1 MPRVVLMC
9 GQKVQDSWGVEDGTS
24 LQDIMLARNPETKN
38 WPAPTI
44 CIYAGQPVL
53 RKDWPS
59 TRLHGDDV
67 VVFARLPMGGGGGGS
82 NPLQIILTVALVVA
96 SIAAPFLAPE
106 AWGMV
111 TAAGLVTWKGSLLSA
126 GIMMAGSLIMSQAFS
141 RPTGMLPAMQA
152 EQASPTY
159 SLNGSGNQA
168 RLGQVVPEG
177 FGKMLVVPDVIA
189 QEWAQYINNEM
200 YLYQVFGCGR
210 GSYEHH
216 ELSFGDVVFWR
227 DGRIIES
234 AYSTESGDQYTNT
247 LNTTMTQVMDGGDWT
262 APARAVGD
270 GENARTISITLSFPD
285 GLYAWE
291 FQGVSEDQETGQTS
305 PDWKLIPAEA
315 VVAIECREIG
325 TNDWNLL
332 ARTRISSPEKKGE
345 IFPFFSNVSTD
356 PFTKLIRAKTI
367 GYGQWE
373 IRARNE
379 STIPAESEGTY
390 DEGLFGQTYTK
401 ANARKIVLKNVST
414 VSVPVYVQFVEA
426 GDTVTL
432 FPDNVEISP
441 NVASQELIAP
451 NADGHATIGP
461 FAVNSPGTEV
471 TQILLGYIAPSGIGQ
486 YADNGSLYD
495 YSVSITAEYQ
505 QIDDNGTALSGWKTL
520 RNTTLTAGTLTA
532 QRRTETCNVPSG
544 RYQVRVRRTSNKRT
558 DNRAVE
564 TVQWESMVGI
574 IPGSLTYGQSAIAV
588 KLKATNTL
596 SQNAASNFK
605 VLQTRKL
612 SLYDRA
618 TKSWTEPQATRSFA
632 AAMSQV
638 VKATWGGQLVDRQ
651 IDLDGLWRI
660 GEELEA
666 RGWHF
671 DFWLDGSYVVWSLI
685 TEMCEAYR
693 IVPRAAGSVLSF
705 VQDKGGRPVK
715 HVFTPYDIV
724 RGTFSVSWTTHS
736 DNTPD
741 DVLVSYL
748 DETVGYVQ
756 RDVRAKLPES
766 EDRKTASQEYMGVVN
781 RDHAHKAGLFKAACN
796 RWRRLGCEF
805 ETEGVGR
812 NLNLGDVVSITH
824 PRFRNAANGRLTG
837 WDESSLI
844 LQLDRDVQ
852 PAEDV
857 TPYLSLCRPDGS
869 AWGPVRLLWVE
880 EDMARFDPADY
891 AALVMQGHGSPFE
904 WLTTGADRVPTVWT
918 LLDGRDF
925 TRRYIIAGI
934 VPQSLYRYK
943 ISCINDDP
951 RVDSYDDIETPPWEY
966 RGQLPTETGLTAP
979 ENLRVSVTTTGVQK
993 VVQALWD
1000 EVTGA
1005 TGYEVQF
1012 SADGINWTR
1021 YGQVNTS
1028 SVTLTLGMGSVW
1040 LRVAAVR
1047 GFEQSGWSIW
1057 H

>member
-1 MPRVVLMC
+1 M
-9 GQKVQDSWGVEDGTS
+9 
-24 LQDIMLARNPETKN
+24 
-38 WPAPTI
+38 
-44 CIYAGQPVL
+44 
-53 RKDWPS
+53 
-59 TRLHGDDV
+59 
-67 VVFARLPMGGGGGGS
+67 
-82 NPLQIILTVALVVA
+82 
-96 SIAAPFLAPE
+96 
-106 AWGMV
+106 
-111 TAAGLVTWKGSLLSA
+111 
-126 GIMMAGSLIMSQAFS
+126 
-141 RPTGMLPAMQA
+141 
-152 EQASPTY
+152 
-159 SLNGSGNQA
+159 
-168 RLGQVVPEG
+168 GQVVPEG
-177 FGKMLVVPDVIA
+177 FGKMLVVPDIIA

-210 GSYEHH
+210 GTYEHH

-247 LNTTMTQVMDGGDWT
+247 LNTTMTQVVDGGDWT

-285 GLYAWE
+285 GLHAWE
-291 FQGVSEDQETGQTS
+291 FQGVSEDPDTGQTS
-305 PDWKLIPAEA
+305 PDWERIPATA
-315 VVAIECREIG
+315 VVVIEYRETG
-325 TNDWNLL
+325 TEDWHELV
-332 ARTRISSPEKKGE
+332 RRSITKD
-345 IFPFFSNVSTD
+345 STD
-356 PFTKLIRAKTI
+356 AFTQLLQGKAPS
-367 GYGQWE
+367 YGQWE

-379 STIPAESEGTY
+379 STIPAESEGSSGSGIF
-390 DEGLFGQTYTK
+390 EQTYTK
-401 ANARKIVLKNVST
+401 TNARKVVLQNVST
-414 VSVPVYVQFVEA
+414 VSVPVYVQFVES

-432 FPDNVEISP
+432 FPDNVEVSP

-486 YADNGSLYD
+486 YADDGSLYD

-505 QIDDNGTALSGWKTL
+505 QIDDNGSALSEWRTL

-532 QRRTETCNVPSG
+532 QRRTESCNVLSG
-544 RYQVRVRRTSNKRT
+544 RYQVRVRRTSDKRT

-605 VLQTRKL
+605 MLQTRKL
-612 SLYDRA
+612 PLYDRA
-618 TKSWTEPQATRSFA
+618 TKTWTEPKATRNFA

-638 VKATWGGQLVDRQ
+638 VKAPWGGQLVDRQ

-693 IVPRAAGSVLSF
+693 VVPRAAGSVLSF

-724 RGTFSVSWTTHS
+724 RGTFSISWTTHS

-741 DVLVSYL
+741 DVLVSYP

-766 EDRKTASQEYMGVVN
+766 EDRKTASQEYMGVVS
-781 RDHAHKAGLFKAACN
+781 RDHAYKAGLFKAACN

-837 WDESSLI
+837 WNESSLI

-869 AWGPVRLLWVE
+869 PWGPVKLLWVE
-880 EDMARFDPADY
+880 EGMARFDPADY

-951 RVDSYDDIETPPWEY
+951 RVDSYDDMETPPWEY
-966 RGQLPTETGLTAP
+966 RGQLPTDTGLTAP
-979 ENLRVSVTTTGVQK
+979 ENLRVSVSTTGLQK

-1012 SADGINWTR
+1012 GADGINWTR

>member
-638 VKATWGGQLVDRQ
+638 VKATGGGQLVDRQ

>member
-1 MPRVVLMC
+1 MPQVILMC
-9 GQKVQDSWGVEDGTS
+9 GQKEQERWAVADGTS
-24 LQDIMLARNPETKN
+24 LHGIMLARNPETGN

-44 CIYAGQPVL
+44 CIHAGQPVL
-53 RKDWPS
+53 RKDWPG

-67 VVFARLPMGGGGGGS
+67 AVFVRLPLGGGGGGS
-82 NPLQIILTVALVVA
+82 NPLQTILMVALVAV

-106 AWGMV
+106 SWGMV

-168 RLGQVVPEG
+168 RMGQVVPEG

-210 GSYEHH
+210 GTYEHH

-247 LNTTMTQVMDGGDWT
+247 LNTAMTQVMDGGDWT
-262 APARAVGD
+262 ATARAVGE
-270 GENARTISITLSFPD
+270 GENARTISVTLSFPD
-285 GLYAWE
+285 GLHAWE
-291 FQGVSEDQETGQTS
+291 FKGLSEDPDTGQTF
-305 PDWKLIPAEA
+305 PDWERIPTTA
-315 VVAIECREIG
+315 VVVIEYREIG
-325 TNDWNLL
+325 TEDWSELVQCSI
-332 ARTRISSPEKKGE
+332 TKDSPDAFTHLVQGKA
-345 IFPFFSNVSTD
+345 PF
-356 PFTKLIRAKTI
+356 
-367 GYGQWE
+367 YGQWE

-379 STIPAESEGTY
+379 STVPEESEGSSGSGIF
-390 DEGLFGQTYTK
+390 EQTYTK
-401 ANARKIVLKNVST
+401 TNARKVVLQNVST
-414 VSVPVYVQFVEA
+414 VSVPVYVQFVES

-432 FPDNVEISP
+432 FPDNVEVSP

-451 NADGHATIGP
+451 NADGHETIGP
-461 FAVNSPGTEV
+461 FAVNSPGTEI

-486 YADNGSLYD
+486 YADDDSLTD
-495 YSVSITAEYQ
+495 YSVSIAAEYQ
-505 QIDDNGTALSGWKTL
+505 QIDDNGTALSDWQTL
-520 RNTTLTAGTLTA
+520 RATTLTAGTLTA
-532 QRRTETCNVPSG
+532 QRRTETCDVSPG
-544 RYQVRVRRTSNKRT
+544 RYQVRVRRTSDKRT
-558 DNRAVE
+558 DNKAVE

-596 SQNAASNFK
+596 SQNAANNFK

-612 SLYDRA
+612 PLYDRA
-618 TKSWTEPQATRSFA
+618 TKTWTEPQATRSFA

-638 VKATWGGQLVDRQ
+638 VKANWGGQLVDRQ
-651 IDLDGLWRI
+651 IDLNGLWRI

-666 RGWHF
+666 KGWHF

-724 RGTFSVSWTTHS
+724 RGTFSISWTTHS

-852 PAEDV
+852 PAEGV

-869 AWGPVRLLWVE
+869 PWGPVRLLWIE
-880 EDMARFDPADY
+880 EGMARFDPTDF
-891 AALVMQGHGSPFE
+891 AALVMQGHGSPFG

-918 LLDGRDF
+918 LLDGRDY

-951 RVDSYDDIETPPWEY
+951 RVDSYDDMETPPWEY
-966 RGQLPTETGLTAP
+966 RGQLPADTGLTAP
-979 ENLRVSVTTTGVQK
+979 ENLRVSVSTTGVQK
-993 VVQALWD
+993 IVQALWN

-1012 SADGINWTR
+1012 GADGVNWTR

-1028 SVTLTLGMGSVW
+1028 SVTLALGMGSVW

-1047 GFEQSGWSIW
+1047 GFEQSGWSTW

>member
-9 GQKVQDSWGVEDGTS
+9 GQKVQDSWEVEDGTS
-24 LQDIMLARNPETKN
+24 LQGIMLTRNPETKN

-44 CIYAGQPVL
+44 CIHAGQPVL

-67 VVFARLPMGGGGGGS
+67 VVFARLPMGGGGGS
-82 NPLQIILTVALVVA
+82 NPLQIIFTVALVVA
-96 SIAAPFLAPE
+96 SIAAPYLAPE
-106 AWGMV
+106 AWGLV
-111 TAAGLVTWKGSLLSA
+111 AASGGLTLGGTLVSA
-126 GIMMAGSLIMSQAFS
+126 GIMMAGSLIMSMAFS

-168 RLGQVVPEG
+168 RMGHVVPEG

-200 YLYQVFGCGR
+200 FLYQVFGCGR
-210 GSYEHH
+210 GTYEHH

-262 APARAVGD
+262 EPALAVGE

-285 GLYAWE
+285 GLYAWA
-291 FQGVSEDQETGQTS
+291 FQGMSEDQETGQTS

-315 VVAIECREIG
+315 VVAIEYREIG
-325 TNDWNLL
+325 TSDWILL
-332 ARTRISSPEKKGE
+332 TRERISSPEKKGE
-345 IFPFFSNVSTD
+345 IFPFFSSVSTD

-379 STIPAESEGTY
+379 STIPVESEGSSGSGIF
-390 DEGLFGQTYTK
+390 EQTYTK
-401 ANARKIVLKNVST
+401 ANARKIVLQNVST
-414 VSVPVYVQFVEA
+414 VSVPVYIQFVEA

-451 NADGHATIGP
+451 NAEGHATIGP

-505 QIDDNGTALSGWKTL
+505 QIDDNGSALSGWKTL
-520 RNTTLTAGTLTA
+520 RNTTMTAGTLTA

-612 SLYDRA
+612 PLYDRA

-638 VKATWGGQLVDRQ
+638 VKAKWGGQLVDRQ

-666 RGWHF
+666 KGWHY
-671 DFWLDGSYVVWSLI
+671 DFWLDGSYVVWSLV

-693 IVPRAAGSVLSF
+693 VVPRAAGNVLSF

-736 DNTPD
+736 DTTPD

-766 EDRKTASQEYMGVVN
+766 ESRKTASHEYMGVVN

-824 PRFRNAANGRLTG
+824 PRFRNAANGQLTG

-852 PAEDV
+852 PAEDA

-869 AWGPVRLLWVE
+869 PWGPVRLLWVE
-880 EDMARFDPADY
+880 EGMARFDPADY
-891 AALVMQGHGSPFE
+891 AALIMQGHGSPFE

-951 RVDSYDDIETPPWEY
+951 RVDSYDDMKTPPWQY
-966 RGQLPTETGLTAP
+966 RGNLPIEQGLPAP
-979 ENLRVSVTTTGVQK
+979 ENLAVTVTLTGGQK
-993 VVQALWD
+993 IVQATWN
-1000 EVTGA
+1000 EVKSS

-1012 SADGINWTR
+1012 GADGINWTR
-1021 YGQVNTS
+1021 YGQVGTTS
-1028 SVTLTLGMGSVW
+1028 ITLTLGAGAVW

-1047 GFEQSGWSIW
+1047 GFEQSGWAVW

>member
-1 MPRVVLMC
+1 MPQVILMC
-9 GQKVQDSWGVEDGTS
+9 GQKELERWSVADGTS
-24 LQDIMLARNPETKN
+24 LHGIMLARNPDTGN

-44 CIYAGQPVL
+44 CIHAGQPVL
-53 RKDWPS
+53 RKDWPEIF
-59 TRLHGDDV
+59 LHRDDV
-67 VVFARLPMGGGGGGS
+67 VVFVRLPLGGGGGGS
-82 NPLQIILTVALVVA
+82 NPLQIILTVALVAA
-96 SIAAPFLAPE
+96 SIAAPYLAPE
-106 AWGMV
+106 AWGLV
-111 TAAGLVTWKGSLLSA
+111 TAAGVVTWQGHMLSA

-168 RLGQVVPEG
+168 RMGQVVPEG

-210 GSYEHH
+210 GTYEHH

-234 AYSTESGDQYTNT
+234 AYSTESGDQYTNK
-247 LNTTMTQVMDGGDWT
+247 LDKELAQVMDGGDWT
-262 APARAVGD
+262 EPARAVGE

-285 GLYAWE
+285 GLYAWK

-315 VVAIECREIG
+315 VVAIEYREIG
-325 TNDWNLL
+325 TSDWILL
-332 ARTRISSPEKKGE
+332 TRERISSPEKKGE

-379 STIPAESEGTY
+379 STVSEESEGTY
-390 DEGLFGQTYTK
+390 NEGLFEQTYTK
-401 ANARKIVLKNVST
+401 ANGRKIVLQNVSS

-451 NADGHATIGP
+451 NADGHAAIGP

-505 QIDDNGTALSGWKTL
+505 QIDDNGSALSGWKTL

-612 SLYDRA
+612 PLYDRA
-618 TKSWTEPQATRSFA
+618 TGSWTEPQATRSFA

-638 VKATWGGQLVDRQ
+638 VKAKWGGQLVDRQ

-715 HVFTPYDIV
+715 HVFSPYDIV

-736 DNTPD
+736 DTTPD

-766 EDRKTASQEYMGVVN
+766 ESRKTASHEYMGVVN
-781 RDHAHKAGLFKAACN
+781 RDHAHKAGLFRAACN

-824 PRFRNAANGRLTG
+824 PRFRNAANGRVEG
-837 WDESSLI
+837 WDEASLI

-857 TPYLSLCRPDGS
+857 ISYLSLCRPDGS
-869 AWGPVRLLWVE
+869 PWGPVRLLWVE
-880 EDMARFDPADY
+880 EGMARFDPADY
-891 AALVMQGHGSPFE
+891 AALIMQGHGSPFQ

-943 ISCINDDP
+943 ISCINDDS
-951 RVDSYDDIETPPWEY
+951 RVDSNDDMETPPWEY
-966 RGQLPTETGLTAP
+966 RGQLPTDTGLTAP
-979 ENLRVSVTTTGVQK
+979 ENLRVSVTTTDLQK
-993 VVQALWD
+993 IVQALWD

-1012 SADGINWTR
+1012 GADGVNWTR